1 MDLVPYDSEALSGL
15 VAELMKLPGIGRKSA
30 QRIAFHLLKAPK
42 EETKALARA
51 VEELKE
57 KTRFCSVC
65 FTLTERPD
73 RCAICEQDGR
83 DRSTI
88 CVVEEPSDALSLERT
103 GEYHGR
109 YHVLGGALSPLDGIG
124 PEQLRIR
131 ELLERLKGNEVREI
145 IVATNPTTEGE
156 TTALYLSKLIR
167 PKGIKVTRIARGLPV
182 GSALDLADE
191 VTLKRS
197 LEGRMEI

>member
-1 MDLVPYDSEALSGL
+1 MEPVSYDSEALTVL

-42 EETKALARA
+42 DEALSLARA
-51 VEELKE
+51 VEGLKE
-57 KTRFCSVC
+57 KVRLCSVC
-65 FTLTERPD
+65 FTLTERDP
-73 RCAICEQDGR
+73 CSICRHDGR
-83 DRSTI
+83 DRSVI
-88 CVVEEPSDALSLERT
+88 CVVEEPADALSLERT
-103 GEYHGR
+103 KEYRGQ

-124 PEQLRIR
+124 PDDLRFR
-131 ELLERLKGNEVREI
+131 ELLARLEGDSVREV

-156 TTALYLSKLIR
+156 ATALYLAKVIR
-167 PKGIKVTRIARGLPV
+167 PLGIRVTRIARGLPV

-197 LEGRMEI
+197 LEGRTEC